1 MKLNLF
7 NREKIELAGLD
18 IGSSVVKAVR
28 LNKTEEGYTL
38 ANAATEPIT
47 PCSDDQEQQK
57 QNCVDAIKAC
67 LQKTGLNNG
76 NVVCG
81 ISGPEVVVRGF
92 TFPPLPDQAVEQA
105 VRMEAQ
111 QVCPL
116 DMKHSV
122 LDFQLIE
129 TAPAESA
136 GSAAKATPRQGVMTV
151 GTESVIRK
159 QTELLT
165 EAGAKPIMV
174 DVDALALLN
183 CLNELGLSSA
193 QETIAVI
200 DIGHTLTNV
209 VVYGTDGL
217 PFVRD
222 INIAGATIIQD
233 ISGQTELSEDQI
245 RQAFIQ
251 APSSETLDGNLLLA
265 LNNAIWPLVNAINET
280 LRFYSFQEKKS
291 GVDRILLCG
300 GLSLIDAFVEF
311 MTDAVSVPVDL
322 LNPFS
327 IIQPDPGAGKSKSL
341 VDEGP
346 AFAVATGLAM
356 RTL

>member
-1 MKLNLF
+1 MMLNIL
-7 NREKIELAGLD
+7 NRQKIELAGLD
-18 IGSSVVKAVR
+18 IGSSAVKLVR
-28 LNKTEEGYTL
+28 LNKSDDGYTL
-38 ANAATEPIT
+38 IAAASESIV
-47 PCSDDQEQQK
+47 PCPDDEKQHR

-67 LQKTGLNNG
+67 LKKAGLKDK

-81 ISGPEVVVRGF
+81 ISGPDVVVRGF
-92 TFPPLPDQAVEQA
+92 TFPPLPDGAVEQA
-105 VRMEAQ
+105 VQMEAQ

-129 TAPAESA
+129 TTRAESA
-136 GSAAKATPRQGVMTV
+136 GGAAKAAPRQGVMTV

-174 DVDALALLN
+174 DVSALAILN
-183 CLNELGLSSA
+183 CLNELGLSCA
-193 QETIAVI
+193 QETIAII
-200 DIGHTLTNV
+200 DIGHALTNV
-209 VVYGTDGL
+209 VVYGRDGL

-222 INIAGATIIQD
+222 INIAGTNIIQD
-233 ISGQTELSEDQI
+233 ISRQTELSEDQV

-251 APSSETLDGNLLLA
+251 AQSSETLDGNLLLA
-265 LNNAIWPLVNAINET
+265 LNNAIRPLVNAINET

-311 MTDAVSVPVDL
+311 MTDAVSIPVDL

-327 IIQPDPGAGKSKSL
+327 TIQCDPKAGESKSL